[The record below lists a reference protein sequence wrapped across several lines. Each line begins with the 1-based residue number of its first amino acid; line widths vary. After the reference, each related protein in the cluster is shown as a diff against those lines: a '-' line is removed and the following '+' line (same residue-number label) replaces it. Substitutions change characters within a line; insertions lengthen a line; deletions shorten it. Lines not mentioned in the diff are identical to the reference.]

1 MHQRSVVN
9 KQGHIASIIVFTYS
23 ISVLFFQLMATGEY
37 GASGAHVRRLVNRE
51 NNQEHVNVIH
61 QLHNMEER
69 NVTERGRKLRFAT
82 KWFRVQVRC
91 DLQFV
96 CFVVSLR

>member
-1 MHQRSVVN
+1 METGVRGADGARALKHAN
-9 KQGHIASIIVFTYS
+9 K
-23 ISVLFFQLMATGEY
+23 
-37 GASGAHVRRLVNRE
+37 E

-82 KWFRVQVRC
+82 KW
-91 DLQFV
+91 
-96 CFVVSLR
+96 